1 MLNSILSIFDTVY
14 PFFALALTFRLRIYS
29 HRFIFFSLS
38 LFLDLVFIDTE
49 NNYSCKHKIL
59 RTHKM
64 VQCLTQ
70 CTDSN
75 IVNRE
80 LNRLIILKLNGYES
94 CIVDRYALSR
104 LHTSSYK
111 YNTYLTLTSNRYTAN
126 AIENGTERERGGECA
141 GNGGITL

>member
-1 MLNSILSIFDTVY
+1 MTQFIPFSLWRSHFGFGSIRIAL
-14 PFFALALTFRLRIYS
+14 FFL
-29 HRFIFFSLS
+29 SLS

-126 AIENGTERERGGECA
+126 AIENGTEREREGVSVREMGG
-141 GNGGITL
+141 